1 MGGEAQLRQIS
12 HDIEALTGN
21 LNEIQMRT
29 TLQSTLLHI
38 EAGLHADV
46 VDDLRGRMEEGL
58 REEVRAELRT
68 ELEADMRA
76 TIGEELQAE
85 VFAALRAGMESEIA
99 AEVEATLRAELLVK
113 FRAEMESE
121 IAAEGEATLRS
132 EVEMGL
138 RAELEMR
145 GEHGLYSPTLQ
156 RLQQPGN
163 GNSRTSQTLKATAP
177 ALEPLSQ
184 IRTGPASHSALRN
197 PSKSSPTATGNMLG
211 LAPASPNG
219 DGTEAGD
226 MSQMQMDRIE
236 ATQKQL
242 ESTVKLSR
250 ILGGFRY

>member
-1 MGGEAQLRQIS
+1 MG
-12 HDIEALTGN
+12 
-21 LNEIQMRT
+21 
-29 TLQSTLLHI
+29 
-38 EAGLHADV
+38 
-46 VDDLRGRMEEGL
+46 
-58 REEVRAELRT
+58 
-68 ELEADMRA
+68 
-76 TIGEELQAE
+76 ELQAE

-99 AEVEATLRAELLVK
+99 A
-113 FRAEMESE
+113 
-121 IAAEGEATLRS
+121 